1 MGGSDTME
9 SIKSRDDDAS
19 SVVIVTPA
27 EPADTETKDLFAE
40 ETKPESTNTG
50 KNSPEPSRP
59 IDATAA
65 ALAGDANTPKGNS
78 DNVQKKVEVN
88 KTEGEQKT
96 EKEDAEEKEDDE
108 DKKKD
113 KVIVG
118 LVTDSK
124 DLYAK
129 YDQNGDRSWTDKYPD
144 DLEEAAENE
153 ETQKYAIIIRKIK
166 PKEAD
171 STKPLVIDSIIIQS
185 PFLKRVLAKVFEGYK
200 GVVIDVSRLKF
211 HAPFECFV
219 HRWDRFA
226 AARSDASHDDITRQ
240 HIELLFKVMR
250 DELGDIIQLRG
261 DYFKNRAVS
270 FEHVWTL
277 FPPGCTVWGS
287 AKGKPIAVQFNT
299 GYYVK
304 TPCGNVY
311 RLQCKV
317 IDWDG
322 TIMGW
327 ADVNLQIGEF
337 LGTVPFSELSCYPLE
352 YHPRLD
358 AAKAL
363 LLARGRRFEKLA
375 GYRYKSY
382 KGVAV
387 WHVDAEKSRRENVQS
402 RIVIDGKNWEKLN
415 PDQAVWLS
423 RLHPDIDAIED
434 DSSLDGDGGNDDTS
448 TNGEAVAYKGPPLT
462 EEQLIMTYP
471 IVRGYAL
478 KNKRWMEFFID
489 DVAEVSFNE
498 QAFGSLVLPQDQKEL
513 ILAFAQSQV
522 KYKDAFDDIISGKG
536 KGIIM
541 LLSGGPGIG
550 KTLTA
555 ESVAEEM
562 KVPLYIM
569 SAGDLGTEADEVED
583 NLSRIL
589 EMVANWNAVLL
600 LDECDVFLEA
610 RCANDIARNRIVSI
624 FLRTLEYYEGI
635 LFLTTNR
642 VKNMDP
648 AFQSRIHMSLEYPS
662 LDAAARETVWRGF
675 LGRTVNLDSRVGGE
689 AAHAVAEEEIKA
701 LAALD
706 LNGRQIKNTLKTSNL
721 LACHKGEKLAF
732 RHLRIVLK
740 VEGHSL

>member
-9 SIKSRDDDAS
+9 SVQSRDDDNS
-19 SVVIVTPA
+19 SIVIVTPA
-27 EPADTETKDLFAE
+27 EPVEAETKVKATE
-40 ETKPESTNTG
+40 ETKPESTEG
-50 KNSPEPSRP
+50 KDKESSQP
-59 IDATAA
+59 DATTS
-65 ALAGDANTPKGNS
+65 DANTPKAKAE
-78 DNVQKKVEVN
+78 DVEEK
-88 KTEGEQKT
+88 KTEEEKKEGEEK
-96 EKEDAEEKEDDE
+96 KEDEEKKDE
-108 DKKKD
+108 EEKKEKI
-113 KVIVG
+113 IVG

-153 ETQKYAIIIRKIK
+153 ETQKYAVIIRKMK

-171 STKPLVIDSIIIQS
+171 STKPLIIDSLIVQS
-185 PFLKRVLAKVFEGYK
+185 PFLKRVLGKVFEGYP
-200 GVVIDVSRLKF
+200 GIVTEVSRLKF

-226 AARSDASHDDITRQ
+226 AAKDDPAHDDITRE
-240 HIELLFKVMR
+240 HINLLYKVMKE
-250 DELGDIIQLRG
+250 ELGDVIQLRE
-261 DYFKNRAVS
+261 DYFKNRAVA

-287 AKGKPIAVQFNT
+287 AKGKPVAVKFES
-299 GYYVK
+299 GYYGK
-304 TPCGNVY
+304 TQCGNVY
-311 RLQCKV
+311 LLQCK
-317 IDWDG
+317 ILDWDG
-322 TIMGW
+322 KIMGW
-327 ADVNLQIGEF
+327 TDQNQQIGEF
-337 LGTVPFSELSCYPLE
+337 PGTVPFSKLNCYPLE

-358 AAKAL
+358 LAKAIL
-363 LLARGRRFEKLA
+363 LERGRRFEELA
-375 GYRYKSY
+375 GYCYKFY
-382 KGVAV
+382 KGTAV
-387 WHVDAEKSRRENVQS
+387 WHVDARKSRKENVQS
-402 RIVIDGKNWEKLN
+402 RIVIDGENWEKLN
-415 PDQAVWLS
+415 PDHVVWLNP
-423 RLHPDIDAIED
+423 LCPEIEITK
-434 DSSLDGDGGNDDTS
+434 SSAPCGNDSDDGCGTDWNN
-448 TNGEAVAYKGPPLT
+448 TPDVDDIVDENKRPPLT
-462 EEQLIMTYP
+462 EEQLIMTSP
-471 IVRGYAL
+471 IVRGYSL

-489 DVAEVSFNE
+489 DVSEVDFND
-498 QAFGSLVLPQDQKEL
+498 QAFSSLVLPQDQKEL

-569 SAGDLGTEADEVED
+569 SAGDLGSEADEVED
-583 NLSRIL
+583 NLGRIL

-648 AFQSRIHMSLEYPS
+648 AFQSRIHMSLEYPA
-662 LDAAARETVWRGF
+662 LDFSAREAVWRGF
-675 LGRTVNLDSRVGGE
+675 LSRTVNLNIKVQGE
-689 AAHAVAEEEIKA
+689 AAHELSEEEIKA
-701 LAALD
+701 LAHLD

-732 RHLRIVLK
+732 RHLQTVLK

>member
-1 MGGSDTME
+1 MGGSDTVE
-9 SIKSRDDDAS
+9 SVQSRDDDTS

-27 EPADTETKDLFAE
+27 EPVEAESKSQTSKEAEAKSTQSTDEDGDEEMKDNDE
-40 ETKPESTNTG
+40 K
-50 KNSPEPSRP
+50 
-59 IDATAA
+59 
-65 ALAGDANTPKGNS
+65 
-78 DNVQKKVEVN
+78 
-88 KTEGEQKT
+88 
-96 EKEDAEEKEDDE
+96 KEDEDEEKDEEKDE
-108 DKKKD
+108 DEEKKEKI
-113 KVIVG
+113 IVG

-129 YDQNGDRSWTDKYPD
+129 YDKNGDRSWTDKYPD

-153 ETQKYAIIIRKIK
+153 ETQKYAVIIRKIK

-171 STKPLVIDSIIIQS
+171 STKPLIIDSIIVQS
-185 PFLKRVLAKVFEGYK
+185 PYLKRVLGKVFDGYP
-200 GVVIDVSRLKF
+200 GIVTEVTRLKF

-226 AARSDASHDDITRQ
+226 AAKDDSALDDITRE
-240 HIELLFKVMR
+240 HVELLYNIMKT
-250 DELGDIIQLRG
+250 ELGEVIQLRE
-261 DYFKNRAVS
+261 DYFKTRAVA

-287 AKGKPIAVQFNT
+287 SKGKPVAVKFNS
-299 GYYVK
+299 GYYAK
-304 TPCGNVY
+304 TQCGQVY
-311 RLQCKV
+311 LLQCK
-317 IDWDG
+317 ILDWDG
-322 TIMGW
+322 KIMGW
-327 ADVNLQIGEF
+327 TDMNQQIGEF
-337 LGTVPFSELSCYPLE
+337 PGTVPFSQLNCYPLE

-358 AAKAL
+358 AATAL
-363 LLARGRRFEKLA
+363 LLDRGRRFEELA
-375 GYRYKSY
+375 GYCYKFY
-382 KGVAV
+382 KGTAV
-387 WHVDAEKSRRENVQS
+387 WHVDARKSRKENVQS
-402 RIVIDGKNWEKLN
+402 RIVIDGENWEKMN
-415 PDQAVWLS
+415 PDHTVWLEA
-423 RLHPDIDAIED
+423 LHPQVEVSGRGGPCGD
-434 DSSLDGDGGNDDTS
+434 DSDSDSGSDDCWGNNNDDDVDS
-448 TNGEAVAYKGPPLT
+448 IMGSDQRPPLT
-462 EEQLIMTYP
+462 EEQLIMTSP
-471 IVRGYAL
+471 IVRGYSL

-489 DVAEVSFNE
+489 DVSEVKFND
-498 QAFGSLVLPQDQKEL
+498 QAFNSLVLPEDQKEL

-569 SAGDLGTEADEVED
+569 SAGDLGADAYEVED

-648 AFQSRIHMSLEYPS
+648 AFSSRIHMSLEYPS
-662 LDAAARETVWRGF
+662 LDASAREAVWRGF
-675 LGRTVNLDSRVGGE
+675 LARTINLNAKMEGE
-689 AAHAVAEEEIKA
+689 SAHEISEDEIKA
-701 LAALD
+701 LAHLE
-706 LNGRQIKNTLKTSNL
+706 LNGRQIKNVLKTSNL

>member
-1 MGGSDTME
+1 MGGSVE
-9 SIKSRDDDAS
+9 SVQSREDDNS

-27 EPADTETKDLFAE
+27 EPIEVETKGKTAE
-40 ETKPESTNTG
+40 ETKPE
-50 KNSPEPSRP
+50 
-59 IDATAA
+59 AT
-65 ALAGDANTPKGNS
+65 D
-78 DNVQKKVEVN
+78 VEM
-88 KTEGEQKT
+88 KDGEEK
-96 EKEDAEEKEDDE
+96 KEDEEKKDEEKKEDDE
-108 DKKKD
+108 EKDEEEEKKEKI
-113 KVIVG
+113 IVG

-129 YDQNGDRSWTDKYPD
+129 YDNNGDRSWTDKYPD

-153 ETQKYAIIIRKIK
+153 ETQKYAVIIRKMK

-171 STKPLVIDSIIIQS
+171 STKPLIIDSIIIQS
-185 PFLKRVLAKVFEGYK
+185 PYLKRVLGKVFEGYP
-200 GVVIDVSRLKF
+200 GVVTEVSRLKF

-226 AARSDASHDDITRQ
+226 AAKDDAAHDDLTRE
-240 HIELLFKVMR
+240 HIGLLYTIMKE
-250 DELGDIIQLRG
+250 ELGDIIQLRE
-261 DYFKNRAVS
+261 DYFKNRAVA

-287 AKGKPIAVQFNT
+287 AKGKPVAVKFT
-299 GYYVK
+299 SGSYAK
-304 TPCGNVY
+304 TQCGNVY
-311 RLQCKV
+311 VLQCKV

-327 ADVNLQIGEF
+327 TNLNQQIGEF
-337 LGTVPFSELSCYPLE
+337 SGTVPFAELNCYPLE

-358 AAKAL
+358 MAKAV
-363 LLARGRRFEKLA
+363 LAERGRRFEELA
-375 GYRYKSY
+375 GYCYKFY
-382 KGVAV
+382 KGTAV
-387 WHVDAEKSRRENVQS
+387 WHVDPRRSRKENVQS
-402 RIVIDGKNWEKLN
+402 RIVIDGVNWEKEN
-415 PDQAVWLS
+415 PDHVVWLENIHAQVEFS
-423 RLHPDIDAIED
+423 GPGGRVGNDNDSDSGSDWNSNALDED
-434 DSSLDGDGGNDDTS
+434 DVEGLD
-448 TNGEAVAYKGPPLT
+448 KRPPLT

-471 IVRGYAL
+471 IVRGYSL

-489 DVAEVSFNE
+489 DVSEVNFND
-498 QAFGSLVLPQDQKEL
+498 QAFNSLVLPEDQKEL

-569 SAGDLGTEADEVED
+569 SAGDLGTEAYEVEN
-583 NLSRIL
+583 NLGRIL

-662 LDAAARETVWRGF
+662 LDAAAREAIWRGF
-675 LGRTVNLDSRVGGE
+675 LGRTVNLDAKVEGE
-689 AAHAVAEEEIKA
+689 AAHAISDAEIKD
-701 LAALD
+701 LARLE

-732 RHLRIVLK
+732 KHLRIVLK